1 MKILL
6 FGASGQVG
14 RACRDALKQPGWDL
28 TALSRKRADFSCPE
42 QVTACVQR
50 SRPDVVVNAAAFTD
64 VEGAEKTPDMASMV
78 NGECVGSLAA
88 ICAAMD
94 IPVIHL
100 STDFVFNGQ
109 GSRAYREDD
118 PVNPINSYGA
128 SKLKGERLLRA
139 VHPRYI
145 CLRTSWV
152 FSGRPGNFLT
162 TMLRVGAQRT
172 TVSVVGD
179 QVGCPTYAGDIAA
192 TIAELVQRYEEFGD
206 LPWGLYHC
214 SSPEPCSRYEFARH
228 IFAEAEEA
236 GLLDPAPWVK
246 KISSYQFPTLAARP
260 AYSALD
266 SSKLTEALG
275 HPLPHW
281 NRGIRQVCQA
291 LANRAVPSESPTL
304 LN

>member
-6 FGASGQVG
+6 FGANGQVG
-14 RACRDALKQPGWDL
+14 RACRDALQQPGWEL
-28 TALSRKRADFSCPE
+28 MALARKQADFACPE
-42 QVTACVQR
+42 QVTATVQR
-50 SRPDVVVNAAAFTD
+50 SRPDLVVNAAAYTD
-64 VEGAEKTPDMASMV
+64 VEAAEKTPDMASMV
-78 NGECVGSLAA
+78 NGECVGSMAA
-88 ICAAMD
+88 ICAALE

-109 GSRAYREDD
+109 GSRAYREED
-118 PVNPINSYGA
+118 PVNPINTYGA

-152 FSGRPGNFLT
+152 FSAHPGNFLT
-162 TMLRVGAQRT
+162 TMLRLAAQRT

-179 QVGCPTYAGDIAA
+179 QVGCPTYAGDIAT
-192 TIAELVQRYEEFGD
+192 TIAELVRRYEEFGD

-228 IFAEAEEA
+228 IFSEAEAA

-260 AYSALD
+260 PYSALD
-266 SSKLTEALG
+266 SSKLAEILG

-281 NRGIRQVCQA
+281 NRGIRKACQA
-291 LANRAVPSESPTL
+291 LATREEPSATPSL

>member
-14 RACRDALKQPGWDL
+14 RACRDTLQQPGWEL
-28 TALSRKRADFSCPE
+28 TTVGRKQADFVCPD
-42 QVTACVQR
+42 QVTGWVQR
-50 SRPDVVVNAAAFTD
+50 SRPEFVINAAAYTD
-64 VEGAEKTPDMASMV
+64 VEGAEKEPQLASMV

-88 ICAAMD
+88 ACASFN
-94 IPVIHL
+94 IPLIHL

-109 GSRAYREDD
+109 ASRAYREDD
-118 PVNPINSYGA
+118 PVAPINTYGA

-139 VHPRYI
+139 VHPQHI

-152 FSGRPGNFLT
+152 FSIYPGNFVS
-162 TMLRVGAQRT
+162 TMLRLAAQRT

-179 QVGCPTYAGDIAA
+179 QVGCPTYAGDIADV
-192 TIAELVQRYEEFGD
+192 IAQLVLRYQQHED

-214 SSPEPCSRYEFARH
+214 SSPEPCSRYEFTRH
-228 IFAEAEEA
+228 IFAEAEAE

-246 KISSYQFPTLAARP
+246 KISSYQYPTLAARP
-260 AYSALD
+260 AYGALD
-266 SSKLTEALG
+266 SSKLAQLLG
-275 HPLPHW
+275 QPLPHW
-281 NRGIRQVCQA
+281 NRGIRQICQT
-291 LANRAVPSESPTL
+291 LASKTVPAAIPPV